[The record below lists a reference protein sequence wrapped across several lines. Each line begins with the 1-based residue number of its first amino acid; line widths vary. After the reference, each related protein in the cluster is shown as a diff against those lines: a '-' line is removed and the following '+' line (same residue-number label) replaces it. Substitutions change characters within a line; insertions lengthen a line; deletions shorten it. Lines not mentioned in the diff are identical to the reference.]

1 MRRVDRARTVA
12 GQIGFVPEAGE
23 ALVTLSAKHLP
34 LKDAPILAA
43 ALSANA
49 TVLVTGDRRHFGAL
63 FGKTLNR
70 TVTVLPPRE
79 ALERL
84 LRQ

>member
-1 MRRVDRARTVA
+1 VRERSPVRSGSCPRRAKRSSLCPRSTFRSRTR
-12 GQIGFVPEAGE
+12 
-23 ALVTLSAKHLP
+23 
-34 LKDAPILAA
+34 PILAA